1 MTPQDV
7 FAEFSTRFAS
17 RKFSAALLLAFIDM
31 LTELGV
37 PSLSLIDLDDLFR
50 HFPQVTTQA
59 NGDPAATLIV
69 RTGQGPSGQ
78 PQTLSLRS
86 HYDRAQLLFRETHK
100 RYDFP
105 SSAPYGSGKWREYR
119 PWWDALATFS
129 ADDLSG
135 LRRAVVDHVL
145 ATLPSQAFDPSSTLR
160 EPPLFRM
167 VIESFDLTSRP
178 GEPTGAAYQGL
189 VFGFLRADNPH
200 LQVEIGNVRT
210 GSNRLG
216 RVGDIDG
223 WDGGRPAVS
232 SEVKQFVLAAG
243 DVPLLGDFAHRV
255 GDHGAIG
262 IVTALGFQDGLRE
275 QVETLGIRPMDR
287 RDLLSIVDLWDPAK
301 QRIAVA
307 SMDYYFRRIERKS
320 ALVQRFGRFL
330 ADAAATFE
338 RHREATDA

>member
-7 FAEFSTRFAS
+7 LNEFTGRFAS
-17 RKFSAALLLAFIDM
+17 RRFSAALLLAFIDM
-31 LTELGV
+31 LSELDA
-37 PSLSLIDLDDLFR
+37 PSLNLADLDDLFI

-59 NGDPAATLIV
+59 NGDPTATLIV
-69 RTGQGPSGQ
+69 QTGQGPSGQ

-119 PWWDALATFS
+119 SWWDVLVTFS
-129 ADDLSG
+129 AVELAV
-135 LRRAVVDHVL
+135 LRQAVIDHVL
-145 ATLPSQAFDPSSTLR
+145 AALPSQAFDPSSALR

-167 VIESFDLTSRP
+167 VIEAFDLSSRP

-223 WDGGRPAVS
+223 WDGGRLAIS
-232 SEVKQFVLAAG
+232 SEVKQFVLGAG
-243 DVPLLGDFAHRV
+243 DVSRLGDFAHRV

-262 IVTALGFQDGLRE
+262 LVVALGFQEGIRE
-275 QVETLGIRPMDR
+275 QIEALGIRPMDR
-287 RDLLSIVDLWDPAK
+287 DDLLAIVDLWDPAK

-320 ALVQRFGRFL
+320 ALIQRFGRFL
-330 ADAAATFE
+330 
-338 RHREATDA
+338 TDAVDELAQQQRDA